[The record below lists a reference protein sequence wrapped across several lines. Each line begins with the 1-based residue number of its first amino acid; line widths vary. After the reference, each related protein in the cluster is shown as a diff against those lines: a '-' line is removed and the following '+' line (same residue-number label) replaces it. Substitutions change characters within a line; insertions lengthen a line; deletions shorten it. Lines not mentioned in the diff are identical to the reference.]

1 MLNDTSKCVGCRACQ
16 SACKRWN
23 SLPAESLGYDALYD
37 NPSDL
42 SAKTWTVIKAKE
54 FQANGSKELLL
65 AKYQCMHCAEASCV
79 EVCPTKALYHHY
91 FGFVAYDKEKCSG
104 CGYCTQTCPFQIPHL
119 SGSTLTGF
127 EKMDKCTFCQDRVA
141 YGQMPACAEACPV
154 GAITF
159 GNRTQLEEEGRNRVS
174 ELRETYPNASL
185 YGENELGGLQVM
197 YVLKEPPEVY
207 GLPEAPQ
214 NSAAVTAWQD
224 VLKPLGYAVVGAVTL
239 GLLVN
244 LIANRVRVPAPEKDK
259 RR

>member
-1 MLNDTSKCVGCRACQ
+1 MSDAREKRTTMQLNRRNFIKFSTVGAGGLALLSTLKSESVSGASRPINQTAKAMLNDTSKCVGCRACQ

-141 YGQMPACAEACPV
+141 YGQMP
-154 GAITF
+154 G
-159 GNRTQLEEEGRNRVS
+159 EEQG
-174 ELRETYPNASL
+174 
-185 YGENELGGLQVM
+185 Q
-197 YVLKEPPEVY
+197 
-207 GLPEAPQ
+207 
-214 NSAAVTAWQD
+214 
-224 VLKPLGYAVVGAVTL
+224 
-239 GLLVN
+239 
-244 LIANRVRVPAPEKDK
+244 
-259 RR
+259 